1 MKGYNYI
8 IVLFW
13 VFALSG
19 CIRDDGSGLDCERT
33 RISFYY
39 YGDVPGQCR
48 FLEKSDN
55 VTLFVY
61 DSDGNLVAR
70 RTKSGADLQA
80 HKGVNLNL
88 PDGNYSLVAWTNLTD
103 GTEIHDAEQL
113 SKAVLGSAAYY
124 AGDPII
130 HHENDRVYFATK
142 KITVVQ
148 SQFRDEELL
157 FDQAH
162 IPLHVHV
169 TGAAAPAQRR
179 RSRWIS

>member
-70 RTKSGADLQA
+70 RTQSGADLQA

-88 PDGNYSLVAWTNLTD
+88 PM
-103 GTEIHDAEQL
+103 EITPWWH
-113 SKAVLGSAAYY
+113 G
-124 AGDPII
+124 
-130 HHENDRVYFATK
+130 RT
-142 KITVVQ
+142 
-148 SQFRDEELL
+148 
-157 FDQAH
+157 
-162 IPLHVHV
+162 
-169 TGAAAPAQRR
+169 
-179 RSRWIS
+179 